1 MIYTS
6 LESIKPGIESHALA
20 RLLGGR
26 GSHGL
31 SRSVTVR
38 VQELGTSLEQLVVPR
53 LHYEAKKIES
63 INNGTVHVAGGRAFG
78 SPRLSIAMKDCRT
91 MICFLATIGSGIEK
105 EIARLIEDNH
115 LSDAY
120 ILDSMGSVAVE
131 NMVEEFHQGFTR
143 GYGSEDK
150 RVTLRFSPGYCDWPI
165 TEQKNL
171 FELFDLNA
179 TGIELLPSCLM
190 RPRKSISGVF
200 GVYNSGAKMPYN
212 PCLDCPMKHCEA
224 RRV

>member
-6 LESIKPGIESHALA
+6 LEVMKPGVESHALA

-38 VQELGTSLEQLVVPR
+38 VQKLGTSLEQLVVPR

-63 INNGTVHVAGGRAFG
+63 INNDTLHMVGGGAFG
-78 SPRLSIAMKDCRT
+78 SPRLSKAMKDCET

-105 EIARLIEDNH
+105 EIARLMEGNR

-143 GYGSEDK
+143 GYESEDK
-150 RVTLRFSPGYCDWPI
+150 WVTLRFSPGYCDWPI

-171 FELFDLNA
+171 FELFDSNG

-200 GVYNSGAKMPYN
+200 GVYNNGAKMPYN

>member
-1 MIYTS
+1 MIYGT
-6 LESIKPGIESHALA
+6 PRAMQPVTESHALA
-20 RLLGGR
+20 RLLGAK

-31 SRSVTVR
+31 SRSVAVK
-38 VQELGTSLEQLVVPR
+38 VQKLGTRLEQLLVPR

-63 INNGTVHVAGGRAFG
+63 INNGTVHMMGGQAFR
-78 SPRLSIAMKDCRT
+78 SPRLSKAMKDCKT
-91 MICFLATIGSGIEK
+91 IICFMATIGSGIER
-105 EIARLIEDNH
+105 EIARLMEDNR

-120 ILDSMGSVAVE
+120 ILDSIGSVAVE
-131 NMVEEFHQGFTR
+131 NMVEEFHQGFTG
-143 GYGSEDK
+143 GYESEDK
-150 RVTLRFSPGYCDWPI
+150 GVTLRFSPGYCDWPI

-171 FELFDLNA
+171 FELFDSNA

-200 GVYNSGAKMPYN
+200 GVYNNGAKTLYN
-212 PCLDCPMKHCEA
+212 PCLDCPMKHCKA

>member
-1 MIYTS
+1 MSYTS
-6 LESIKPGIESHALA
+6 LRAIKPGIESHALA
-20 RLLGGR
+20 RLLGRR

-38 VQELGTSLEQLVVPR
+38 VQRLGTSLEQLVVPR

-63 INNGTVHVAGGRAFG
+63 INNGTVHMPGGRAFG
-78 SPRLSIAMKDCRT
+78 SPRLSKAMKDCEK
-91 MICFLATIGSGIEK
+91 MICFLATIGTGIEK
-105 EIARLIEDNH
+105 EIARLMEGNC

-120 ILDSMGSVAVE
+120 ILDSMASVAVE

-143 GYGSEDK
+143 GHELEDK

-171 FELFDLNA
+171 FELFDANA

-190 RPRKSISGVF
+190 KPRKSISGVF
-200 GVYNSGAKMPYN
+200 GVYNNGAKMPYN
-212 PCLDCPMKHCEA
+212 PCLDCPVKNCEA